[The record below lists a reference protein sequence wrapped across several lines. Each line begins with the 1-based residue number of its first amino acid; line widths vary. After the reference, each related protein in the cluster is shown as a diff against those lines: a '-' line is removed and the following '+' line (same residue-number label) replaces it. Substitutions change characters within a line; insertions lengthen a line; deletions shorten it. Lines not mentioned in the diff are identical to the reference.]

1 MALTTKQIYDLD
13 NMNEA
18 SRLAG
23 GVGTIISGLEG
34 GSVGNLREINQT
46 VIFSQFTDGTA
57 AVGTFTLTAGT
68 LPIGATVLA
77 SAVTAVV
84 GFAGDTS
91 AVLTI
96 GDGTDVDRYNT
107 GTINVF
113 STATGGVATGAV
125 SGVAYHAAAKS
136 VVLTVTSATDFTA
149 VSAGSVTVRITYLV

>member
-1 MALTTKQIYDLD
+1 MLTTKQIYDLD

-23 GVGTIISGLEG
+23 GVGTIINALEG
-34 GSVGNLREINQT
+34 GTTGNLREINQT
-46 VIFSQFTDGTA
+46 VTFDEFTDGGGA
-57 AVGTFTLTAGT
+57 SGTFTLTAGT
-68 LPIGATVLA
+68 IPVKATVLA

-84 GFAGDTS
+84 GFTGDTS

-113 STATGGVATGAV
+113 ATAADGVATGAV

-136 VVLTVTSATDFTA
+136 VVLTVTSATAFAD
-149 VSAGSVTVRITYLV
+149 VDAGSVTVRITYLV

>member
-1 MALTTKQIYDLD
+1 MALTTRQIYDLD

-23 GVGTIISGLEG
+23 GLGTIINGLEG
-34 GSVGNLREINQT
+34 GTVGNIREINQT
-46 VIFSQFTDGTA
+46 VLYSEFTDGGA

-68 LPIGATVLA
+68 IPAKATVLA

-84 GFAGDTS
+84 GFTGDTS
-91 AVLTI
+91 AVMTI
-96 GDGTDVDRYNT
+96 GDGTDVDRLNT

-113 STATGGVATGAV
+113 ATAADGVATGAI
-125 SGVAYHAAAKS
+125 SGVAYFATAKS
-136 VVLTVTSATDFTA
+136 VVLTVTSATDFGA